1 MIVMMKF
8 VMPEAPYNSRF
19 AAVIPVDLPTPYP
32 PLGHLDHN
40 NLVTA
45 GLLVRGS
52 ILATVI

>member
-1 MIVMMKF
+1 MMKF